1 MSNQIKFKINYKD
14 YPEYMFAIIAA
25 YLPKDEGSDLRRVAG
40 SVVFRHEDLDG
51 CTYKNGVLHSYN
63 DKPAVIDGYSQEWY
77 KYGKIH
83 REGDKPAL
91 ILLLM
96 DIDKNGTKM
105 VSVTGKVTYQL
116 LLRDIIK
123 HGIKM
128 ESVIDKNTHEF
139 SLIN

>member
-63 DKPAVIDGYSQEWY
+63 DKPAVIDGDRREWYKNGKLHRESNLPAVINGDYQEWYRNGELHRDGDLPAVISKNRQEWY
-77 KYGKIH
+77 K
-83 REGDKPAL
+83 
-91 ILLLM
+91 
-96 DIDKNGTKM
+96 NG
-105 VSVTGKVTYQL
+105 
-116 LLRDIIK
+116 
-123 HGIKM
+123 
-128 ESVIDKNTHEF
+128 ESYRQKYT
-139 SLIN
+139 